1 MNNKRILI
9 VGGVAGGASCAARA
23 RRLSESAEIIMFDRG
38 EYVSFANCGLPYFV
52 GNVIKK
58 EQNLIVATP
67 ELFRKRFKIDV
78 RLQSEIVAID
88 RDNSRIRVKDCRSGE
103 MYHEKYDALVLA
115 PGASPVKPTMPGI
128 DLPGIFSL
136 KTIPDSRLI
145 KAWIARRNA
154 KHALVVGGGYIGMEM
169 TDNLVNLGLAVTIV
183 EMQPQVMPLLDPEM
197 ASPIHAELIKRGV
210 RLRLNESVTGF
221 EKNQDESIS
230 VRLKSGTIEEADLVI
245 LSIGVRPE
253 IRLAEDAGLEIGRR
267 RGIRVDKHMRTSD
280 EKIWAVGDAVEV
292 KDVVTGQ
299 WGPIPLAG
307 PANRQG
313 RIAADTIM
321 GRDIEFRGVQ
331 GTSVVGILGLV
342 VAFTGASEK
351 TLRNLGIWDGPAPF
365 EKVYLHPGH
374 HAGYYPGASPISL
387 KLIFSRKDGRLA
399 GAQAVG
405 REGVEKRIDVIAMA
419 IQKKATVF
427 DLEEAELCYAPQFGS
442 AKDPVNIAGMIA
454 ANVVRGDVRIVHW
467 EALEDAPGDAPEKGA
482 AYLLDVRNP
491 SEYRLDHIEGA
502 VNIPLDELR
511 DRMGEVPKDQEVWAY
526 CAVGQRSYYAAR
538 ALSQYGYDIKTLSG
552 GFITFALKEAPKLR

>member
-1 MNNKRILI
+1 MKRKRILI

-23 RRLSESAEIIMFDRG
+23 RRLSETAEIIMFDRG
-38 EYVSFANCGLPYFV
+38 EYVSFANCGLPYYV
-52 GNVIKK
+52 GDVIKQ
-58 EQNLIVATP
+58 EENLIIATP

-154 KHALVVGGGYIGMEM
+154 KHALIVGGGYIGMEM
-169 TDNLVNLGLAVTIV
+169 TDNLVNMGLAVTIV

-321 GRDIEFRGVQ
+321 GRDVEFRGVQ

-387 KLIFSRKDGRLA
+387 KLIFNIKDGRLA

-419 IQKKATVF
+419 IQKKATVY

>member
-321 GRDIEFRGVQ
+321 GRDVEFRGVQ

-387 KLIFSRKDGRLA
+387 KLIFNIKDGRLA

>member
-136 KTIPDSRLI
+136 RTIPDSRLI

-321 GRDIEFRGVQ
+321 GRDVEFRGVQ

-387 KLIFSRKDGRLA
+387 KLIFSIKDGRLA